1 MTTTEDSVRDLWDN
15 IKATNIRITRVPER
29 EGKKVRVW
37 EKFWRDYT
45 WKFSHHGKGN
55 IQSSPRGTKSP
66 INPRKNTARCILIKL
81 TKTKQKEKILKAA
94 WKKQQ
99 VTYKGNPTCLTADLS
114 AETTGQQD
122 IFKLLKGKNSTTKFT
137 LPGKDLIQKWW
148 RNQSFSDKQKLKE
161 FSTTKPSLQQML
173 KELI

>member
-1 MTTTEDSVRDLWDN
+1 MEITSEEQNIVKRMTTTEDSVRDLWDN
-15 IKATNIRITRVPER
+15 IKSTNIRIIGVPER

-45 WKFSHHGKGN
+45 WKFPYHGKGN

-66 INPRKNTARCILIKL
+66 INPRKNTPRCILIKL
-81 TKTKQKEKILKAA
+81 TKTKHKEKILKAA

-114 AETTGQQD
+114 AQTGGQ
-122 IFKLLKGKNSTTKFT
+122 KGME
-137 LPGKDLIQKWW
+137 GYI
-148 RNQSFSDKQKLKE
+148 
-161 FSTTKPSLQQML
+161 
-173 KELI
+173 